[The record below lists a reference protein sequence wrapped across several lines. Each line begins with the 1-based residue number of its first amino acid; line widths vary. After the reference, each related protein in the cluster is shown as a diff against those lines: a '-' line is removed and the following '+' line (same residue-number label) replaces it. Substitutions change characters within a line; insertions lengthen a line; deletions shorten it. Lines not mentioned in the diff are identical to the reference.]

1 MQASGLWLYLKIN
14 YGTSFSCEFYKCLR
28 APFLQK
34 KRCSFFP
41 EDCLWLCTYYSRRL
55 LMYLLVCYFLLGKWK
70 MMHTSFETFRKKSYI
85 YADLVSFT
93 RLSFTAPCF
102 LWIKV
107 ELSPSKKVCFI
118 CFNESLLKILKT
130 CFSLHLESS
139 FRFENI

>member
-1 MQASGLWLYLKIN
+1 MSKSFFNKFAGLWPVTLFKNKLWHK
-14 YGTSFSCEFYKCLR
+14 F
-28 APFLQK
+28 FLWILQMFKSTFFTEK
-34 KRCSFFP
+34 KVFFF
-41 EDCLWLCTYYSRRL
+41 SRRL
-55 LMYLLVCYFLLGKWK
+55 PLIMYLLVCYFLLGKWK